1 MAKIFYQTK
10 LVIFFMKHSCF
21 IPIFFIFFTK
31 IHTQIINVED
41 KRVRLND
48 SIALKGYVDMAVN
61 VVKNDKKLVT
71 VSANSQLEYVKM
83 KHLFLLIG
91 GYNLVKAGSN
101 TFLND
106 GYGHFRYNYDVSKNV
121 TWEAFTQGQ
130 YNERTRSRF
139 RALVGTGA
147 RFRFRFTE
155 KNRFYLGTALM
166 FEHNQFSDIT
176 PRQYDMRL
184 SNYLSFTVNIS
195 DKIKLNNTTY
205 FQPVLTDIG
214 NFRVSSQGNALFQ
227 ITKKLVFKVSGNLIS
242 DRDERLPP
250 SVPDFIYAWT
260 NGLRWEFGK

>member
-1 MAKIFYQTK
+1 MKRFYVTLIFLAFYGKMQA
-10 LVIFFMKHSCF
+10 
-21 IPIFFIFFTK
+21 
-31 IHTQIINVED
+31 QIINIED

-48 SIALKGYVDMAVN
+48 SIAIKGYADVALSA
-61 VVKNDKKLVT
+61 VKNDKKLVT
-71 VSANSQLEYVKM
+71 VSANTQLEYLNQ

-101 TFLND
+101 NFLND
-106 GYGHFRYNYDVSKNV
+106 GYGHFRYNYELSKNV

-147 RFRFRFTE
+147 RFRFHFTE

-176 PRQYDMRL
+176 PRQYDVRL
-184 SNYLSFTVNIS
+184 SNYLSFTVAIS

-205 FQPVLTDIG
+205 FQPVLTDLG
-214 NFRVSSQGNALFQ
+214 NFRVSSQGNVLFQ
-227 ITKKLVFKVSGNLIS
+227 ITKKLVFKVSGNLIL
-242 DRDERLPP
+242 DKDVRLPP
-250 SVPDFIYAWT
+250 SVPDLIYAWT

>member
-1 MAKIFYQTK
+1 MKRLYFTLGVLIFY
-10 LVIFFMKHSCF
+10 S
-21 IPIFFIFFTK
+21 K
-31 IHTQIINVED
+31 IHTQIINIED

-61 VVKNDKKLVT
+61 VYKNDKNLVA
-71 VSANSQLEYVKM
+71 VSANSQLEYVKLR
-83 KHLFLLIG
+83 HLFLLIG

-101 TFLND
+101 NFLND
-106 GYGHFRYNYDVSKNV
+106 GYGHFRYNYDVSKNL

-139 RALVGTGA
+139 RALAGVGA
-147 RFRFRFTE
+147 RFRFHFTE

-176 PRQYDMRL
+176 PRQYDVRL

-205 FQPVLTDIG
+205 FQPVLTDLG
-214 NFRVSSQGNALFQ
+214 NFRVSSQGNVLFQ
-227 ITKKLVFKVSGNLIS
+227 ITKKLVFKVSGNLIL
-242 DRDERLPP
+242 DKDARLPP
-250 SVPDFIYAWT
+250 SVPDLIYAWT

>member
-1 MAKIFYQTK
+1 MKRFSFLFLLLVFYG
-10 LVIFFMKHSCF
+10 
-21 IPIFFIFFTK
+21 K
-31 IHTQIINVED
+31 IHTQIINIED

-61 VVKNDKKLVT
+61 VFKNDKKLVT
-71 VSANSQLEYVKM
+71 ISANSQLEYVKL

-101 TFLND
+101 NFLND

-139 RALVGTGA
+139 RALMGTGA
-147 RFRFRFTE
+147 RFRFHFTE
-155 KNRFYLGTALM
+155 KNRLYLGTALM

-176 PRQYDMRL
+176 PRQYDVRL
-184 SNYLSFTVNIS
+184 SNYLSFTIIIS

-205 FQPVLTDIG
+205 FQPVLTDLG

-227 ITKKLVFKVSGNLIS
+227 ITKKLVFKISGNLIL
-242 DRDERLPP
+242 DRDTRLPP
-250 SVPDFIYAWT
+250 SVPDLIYAWT
-260 NGLRWEFGK
+260 NGLRWEFQK